1 MHEPLPHDAGSGGGR
16 RRASPGPAPRPLHLR
31 LRDRL
36 WRPGR
41 RALGGVLL
49 AALAMVAATVTDQ
62 GPLSAQPLDLGTENS
77 WLRIQNVG
85 TQSATIEIQF
95 HDEDGNEIAVDRC
108 PTDDVCGTLRPGSG
122 RSFFQQGFE
131 DLPLGYR
138 GSAYV
143 TADQPFVTLLAR
155 DAFKGGLFQIAG
167 DTLRLAHGSNTLY
180 APIVQNTGRYVSRL
194 SIENTSSDEY
204 ACIEIR
210 YYEQLRTVP
219 AIVDPPG
226 PTPGCQNGGHRVP
239 PRGSLVRDE
248 HSLPVESGF
257 DGSAVVIALPSGDD
271 PDGGLPGTAMMV
283 ETRERDGPGLAS
295 YRAIDSGELSRQV
308 VLPLVDRNASEGQS
322 TWTTRFRI
330 LSGTPTVPTRVT
342 VLFEGVDEHGDRFE
356 IEQELGVNAAIS
368 CDLRFAGAGG
378 CLPPGVTLPPV
389 FRGTVRIQSVDPIA
403 VVAQRL
409 SEGGP
414 LADYRGFTVEE
425 ASRQVLLPVLNKNF
439 GPFGENRGWNSWFRV
454 LTFDGSDATLRT
466 FYYSKQFPDGL
477 ISASL
482 RVERERSFR
491 QWEDPRLPDGWVGSG
506 LVVADRPVVVV
517 VNLESDVFAGD
528 PVMLYSGV
536 SLE

>member
-1 MHEPLPHDAGSGGGR
+1 MQEAPPHDLGTGGGP
-16 RRASPGPAPRPLHLR
+16 RRASRAGAPRRLLR
-31 LRDRL
+31 RL
-36 WRPGR
+36 GRGQAGR
-41 RALGGVLL
+41 RTLAGAAL
-49 AALAMVAATVTDQ
+49 AALAAWAGVLADGGA
-62 GPLSAQPLDLGTENS
+62 LSAQRLDLGTENS
-77 WLRIQNVG
+77 WIRIQNVG
-85 TQSATIEIQF
+85 TQPSTIEISF
-95 HDEDGNEIAVDRC
+95 HDEEGSEVAVDRC
-108 PTDDVCGTLRPGSG
+108 PTDGVCTALRPGSG

-131 DLPLGYR
+131 ELPLGYR

-155 DAFKGGLFQIAG
+155 DAFKEGLFQIAG

-180 APIVQNTGRYVSRL
+180 APIVQNTESYVSRL
-194 SIENTSSDEY
+194 SIENTSAEQH

-210 YYEQLRTVP
+210 YYEQLSTVP

-226 PTPGCQNGGHRVP
+226 PTPGCANGGHRVA

-248 HSLPVESGF
+248 HSLPVGLGF
-257 DGSAVVIALPSGDD
+257 DGSAVVIALPAGDD
-271 PDGGLPGTAMMV
+271 PSGGVAGTAMMV
-283 ETRERDGPGLAS
+283 DTRERDGPGLAS
-295 YRAIDSGELSRQV
+295 YRAIDHEELSRQV

-330 LSGTPTVPTRVT
+330 LAGTPTVPTRVT
-342 VLFEGVDEHGDRFE
+342 VLFEGVDEAGDRFE
-356 IEQELGVNAAIS
+356 IEQELGVNGALS
-368 CDLRFAGAGG
+368 CDLRFPGAGG
-378 CLPPGVTLPPV
+378 CLPGEVTLPDV
-389 FRGTVRIQSVDPIA
+389 FRGTVRIQAVDPIA

-425 ASRQVLLPVLNKNF
+425 ASRHVLLPVLNKNF
-439 GPFGENRGWNSWFRV
+439 GPFGGNRGWNSWFRV

-466 FYYSKQFPDGL
+466 FYYSRQFPNGL

-482 RVERERSFR
+482 RVQRERSFR

-536 SLE
+536 SLQ

>member
-1 MHEPLPHDAGSGGGR
+1 MQEAPPHDLGTGGGP
-16 RRASPGPAPRPLHLR
+16 RRAPRAGAPRRLLR
-31 LRDRL
+31 RL
-36 WRPGR
+36 GRGQAGR
-41 RALGGVLL
+41 RTLAGAAL
-49 AALAMVAATVTDQ
+49 AALAAWAGVLADGGA
-62 GPLSAQPLDLGTENS
+62 LSAQRLDLGTENS
-77 WLRIQNVG
+77 WIRIQNVG
-85 TQSATIEIQF
+85 TQPSTIEISF
-95 HDEDGNEIAVDRC
+95 HDEEGSEVAVDRC
-108 PTDDVCGTLRPGSG
+108 PTDGVCTALRPGSG

-131 DLPLGYR
+131 ELPLGYR

-155 DAFKGGLFQIAG
+155 DAFKEGLFQIAG

-180 APIVQNTGRYVSRL
+180 APIVQNTESYVSRL
-194 SIENTSSDEY
+194 SIENTSADQH

-210 YYEQLRTVP
+210 YYEQLSTVP

-226 PTPGCQNGGHRVP
+226 PTPGCANGGHRVA

-248 HSLPVESGF
+248 HSLPVALGF
-257 DGSAVVIALPSGDD
+257 DGSAVVIALPAGDD
-271 PDGGLPGTAMMV
+271 PSGGVAGTAMMV
-283 ETRERDGPGLAS
+283 DTREREGPGLAS
-295 YRAIDSGELSRQV
+295 YRAIDHEELSRQV

-330 LSGTPTVPTRVT
+330 LAGTPTVPTRVT
-342 VLFEGVDEHGDRFE
+342 VLFEGVDEAGDRFE
-356 IEQELGVNAAIS
+356 IEQELGVNGALS
-368 CDLRFAGAGG
+368 CDLRFPGAGG
-378 CLPPGVTLPPV
+378 CLPGEVTLPDV
-389 FRGTVRIQSVDPIA
+389 FRGTVRIQAVDPIA

-425 ASRQVLLPVLNKNF
+425 ASRHVLLPVLNKNF
-439 GPFGENRGWNSWFRV
+439 GPFGGNRGWNSWFRV

-466 FYYSKQFPDGL
+466 FYYSRQFPNGL

-482 RVERERSFR
+482 RVQRERSFR

-536 SLE
+536 SLQ